1 MPQTAQPCEAFGEA
15 WEQTGQGTQVLI
27 SGVRAITDRD
37 RLQLRADAP
46 MAPRK
51 PQKPL
56 NIGLFDEDA
65 RNQLEMF

>member
-1 MPQTAQPCEAFGEA
+1 MAQTAQPCEAFGEA
-15 WEQTGQGTQVLI
+15 WEQTGQGRQALI
-27 SGVRAITDRD
+27 SGIHAITDRD

>member
-1 MPQTAQPCEAFGEA
+1 MAQTEQTAQGE
-15 WEQTGQGTQVLI
+15 QVLVH
-27 SGVRAITDRD
+27 GVRPVTDRD
-37 RLQLRADAP
+37 RLEILAAAP

>member
-1 MPQTAQPCEAFGEA
+1 MTQT
-15 WEQTGQGTQVLI
+15 EQTDQGEQILI
-27 SGVRAITDRD
+27 NGVQPVQDRD
-37 RLQLRADAP
+37 RLRLLAIAP
-46 MAPRK
+46 MTPRK